1 MLENPYN
8 LHECIC
14 LLTNV
19 LINTIIINILYFII
33 TNINIITII
42 MTQTLYELHSFY
54 MILMTLSKVAKI
66 QYIHNL

>member
-19 LINTIIINILYFII
+19 NTIIINILYFII

-54 MILMTLSKVAKI
+54 TILMSKRSSYELNS
-66 QYIHNL
+66 YIL